1 MFSTG
6 KGLAGDGCSTRPVRC
21 SIHFACQWHKCAY
34 TSGIV
39 CRGGYGMGL
48 TKPINALMVCCAF
61 AFIGALIVG
70 VIP

>member
-1 MFSTG
+1 
-6 KGLAGDGCSTRPVRC
+6 
-21 SIHFACQWHKCAY
+21 
-34 TSGIV
+34 
-39 CRGGYGMGL
+39 MGL